1 MPTTGGGHPSTC
13 ENLSGLNRQE
23 IQTQVSVVTS
33 YAPACMLPIEAP
45 IVKMAEAQQ
54 QCMYLLY
61 GVHTSAQPYCL
72 KPECQ
77 MSNRE

>member
-54 QCMYLLY
+54 QHACISFTVFTRAPNLT
-61 GVHTSAQPYCL
+61 V
-72 KPECQ
+72 
-77 MSNRE
+77 